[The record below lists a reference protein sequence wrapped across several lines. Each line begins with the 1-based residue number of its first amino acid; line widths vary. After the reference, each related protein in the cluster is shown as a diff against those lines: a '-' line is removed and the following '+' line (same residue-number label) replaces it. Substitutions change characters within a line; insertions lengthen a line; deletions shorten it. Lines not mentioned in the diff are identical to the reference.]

1 MPSVAARRSNALLSV
16 DASKAADLSTM
27 PGRMVPLAT
36 GFESGHS
43 IESARRALA
52 TRLQAAGIEEPSLD
66 ARLLVGAALG
76 LDLTGL
82 VTQAARRF
90 TPEEAKRLEGYARR
104 RLAHEPVA
112 RILGTREFWGLPFR
126 LSEATLVPRPDTE
139 TVVELALEIFRERA
153 IAGRRPRI
161 ADIGT
166 GSGAILLALL
176 HEIPEAVG
184 VGTDLSLTAL
194 HTARSNA
201 AALGLADRAAFVACS
216 YASALAGPFDLIVS
230 NPPYIPSAEIPK
242 LDVEVRAHDPHL
254 ALDGGNDGYDAYR
267 ALIPQAAERLLP
279 GGALIVE
286 AGQGQARTIE
296 TLMAV
301 ATLSIDRPPRAD
313 LAGILRAVSAR
324 KMPP

>member
-1 MPSVAARRSNALLSV
+1 VSNPF
-16 DASKAADLSTM
+16 K
-27 PGRMVPLAT
+27 GQ
-36 GFESGHS
+36 S
-43 IESARRALA
+43 IESARRAF
-52 TRLQAAGIEEPSLD
+52 AAQLRSAGLGEAELD
-66 ARLLVGAALG
+66 ARVLLGAVLN

-82 VTQAARRF
+82 IAQAARHL
-90 TPEEAKRLEGYARR
+90 TEAEASQLASYAQRR
-104 RLAHEPVA
+104 IDGEPVA

-139 TVVELALEIFRERA
+139 TVVERALELFREQSLSHP
-153 IAGRRPRI
+153 PRI

-176 HEIPEAVG
+176 HEIPEAFG

-194 HTARSNA
+194 RTARSNA

-216 YASALAGPFDLIVS
+216 YASALSGPFDLIVS
-230 NPPYIPSAEIPK
+230 NPPYIPAGEIPK
-242 LDVEVRAHDPHL
+242 LSIEVREHDPHL

-267 ALIPQAAERLLP
+267 SLIPQASERLVP

-296 TLMAV
+296 TLMTA
-301 ATLSIDRPPRAD
+301 AALSIDRPPKAD
-313 LAGILRAVSAR
+313 LAGIQRAVSAR

>member
-1 MPSVAARRSNALLSV
+1 M
-16 DASKAADLSTM
+16 
-27 PGRMVPLAT
+27 AT
-36 GFESGHS
+36 NSDSGHS
-43 IESARRALA
+43 IESARRALSA
-52 TRLQAAGIEEPSLD
+52 RLQAAGFEQPALD

-82 VTQAARRF
+82 IAQAARHL
-90 TPEEAKRLEGYARR
+90 TSEEAVRLEGYAQR

-112 RILGTREFWGLPFR
+112 RILGMREFWGLPFR

-139 TVVELALEIFRERA
+139 TVVELALEIFRERTV
-153 IAGRRPRI
+153 AGGRPRI

-194 HTARSNA
+194 GTAKGNA
-201 AALGLADRAAFVACS
+201 ALLGLADRAAFVACS
-216 YASALAGPFDLIVS
+216 YAAALSGPFDLIVS
-230 NPPYIPSAEIPK
+230 NPPYIPAGEIPK
-242 LDVEVRAHDPHL
+242 LSIEVREHDPHL

-267 ALIPQAAERLLP
+267 ALIPQAAELLAP

-286 AGQGQARTIE
+286 AGQGQAADIE
-296 TLMAV
+296 TLMV
-301 ATLSIDRPPRAD
+301 AAALSIDRPPKAD
-313 LAGILRAVSAR
+313 LGGIPRAVSAR

>member
-1 MPSVAARRSNALLSV
+1 
-16 DASKAADLSTM
+16 
-27 PGRMVPLAT
+27 MVPLAT
-36 GFESGHS
+36 GFESGYS
-43 IESARRALA
+43 IESARRTLT

-82 VTQAARRF
+82 ITQAARHL
-90 TPEEAKRLEGYARR
+90 TPEETARLEGYAQR

-139 TVVELALEIFRERA
+139 TVVELALEIFRDGQ

-176 HEIPEAVG
+176 HEIPEAFG

-194 HTARSNA
+194 RTARSNA
-201 AALGLADRAAFVACS
+201 ATLGLADRAAFVACS
-216 YASALAGPFDLIVS
+216 YASALHGPFDLIVS
-230 NPPYIPSAEIPK
+230 NPPYIPAGEIPK
-242 LDVEVRAHDPHL
+242 LSIEVREHDPHL

-267 ALIPQAAERLLP
+267 ALIPQAAERLVP

-296 TLMAV
+296 TLMA
-301 ATLSIDRPPRAD
+301 ASALLIDRPPKAD

>member
-1 MPSVAARRSNALLSV
+1 VSN
-16 DASKAADLSTM
+16 
-27 PGRMVPLAT
+27 PLT
-36 GFESGHS
+36 GHS
-43 IESARRALA
+43 IESARRALTA
-52 TRLQAAGIEEPSLD
+52 RLRSAGLDEAELD
-66 ARLLVGAALG
+66 ARILLGAVLS

-82 VTQAARRF
+82 ISQAARPL
-90 TPEEAKRLEGYARR
+90 TEAEASQ
-104 RLAHEPVA
+104 LAHYAQRRIAGEPVA

-139 TVVELALEIFRERA
+139 TVVERALEMFREQSLSHP
-153 IAGRRPRI
+153 PRI

-176 HEIPEAVG
+176 HEIPDAFG

-194 HTARSNA
+194 DTAKGNA

-216 YASALAGPFDLIVS
+216 YASALRGPFDLIVS
-230 NPPYIPSAEIPK
+230 NPPYIPAGEIPK
-242 LDVEVRAHDPHL
+242 LSIEVREHDPHL

-267 ALIPQAAERLLP
+267 ALIPQAAERLVP

-286 AGQGQARTIE
+286 AGQGQAGDIQA
-296 TLMAV
+296 LMA
-301 ATLSIDRPPRAD
+301 AAALSIDRPPRAD
-313 LAGILRAVSAR
+313 LAGIPRAVSAR

>member
-1 MPSVAARRSNALLSV
+1 MSNPF
-16 DASKAADLSTM
+16 K
-27 PGRMVPLAT
+27 GQ
-36 GFESGHS
+36 S
-43 IESARRALA
+43 IESARRAF
-52 TRLQAAGIEEPSLD
+52 AAQLRSAGLGEAELD
-66 ARLLVGAALG
+66 ARVLLGAVLN

-82 VTQAARRF
+82 IAQAARHL
-90 TPEEAKRLEGYARR
+90 TEAEASQLASYAQRR
-104 RLAHEPVA
+104 IDGEPVA

-139 TVVELALEIFRERA
+139 TVVERALELFREQSLSHP
-153 IAGRRPRI
+153 PRI

-176 HEIPEAVG
+176 HEIPEAFG

-194 HTARSNA
+194 RTARSNA

-216 YASALAGPFDLIVS
+216 YASALSGPFDLIVS
-230 NPPYIPSAEIPK
+230 NPPYIPAGEIPK
-242 LDVEVRAHDPHL
+242 LSIEVREHDPHL

-267 ALIPQAAERLLP
+267 SLIPQASERLVP

-296 TLMAV
+296 TLMTA
-301 ATLSIDRPPRAD
+301 AALSIDRPPKAD
-313 LAGILRAVSAR
+313 LAGIQRAVSAR